1 MMLPSVPSLDS
12 AAVAVHQDASKG
24 RYVVAT
30 TTYQAGDIVFQDQA
44 FVYASCSGE
53 HLLNGARNPPT
64 MATLLD
70 PACDTV
76 DEFHPSM
83 HRLFGSLLAT
93 MRSLDVIGEVDRA
106 KCILKCVTKFL
117 QHPASLNDMLSL
129 SAATANA
136 PACVDTAQ
144 KLLQKFPAV
153 FTQVTVPVLSKIIG
167 ILNTNSHELEAV
179 VGGGTGLFL
188 SACLME
194 HNCFA
199 NCSFTTKNNT
209 LWVTA
214 VRPIQVNEPLSID
227 YGNLF
232 YRPLH
237 ERQQHLQQGY

>member
-1 MMLPSVPSLDS
+1 MLPSVPSLAS

-93 MRSLDVIGEVDRA
+93 MRSLDVIGE
-106 KCILKCVTKFL
+106 FL

-199 NCSFTTKNNT
+199 NC
-209 LWVTA
+209 
-214 VRPIQVNEPLSID
+214 
-227 YGNLF
+227 
-232 YRPLH
+232 
-237 ERQQHLQQGY
+237 